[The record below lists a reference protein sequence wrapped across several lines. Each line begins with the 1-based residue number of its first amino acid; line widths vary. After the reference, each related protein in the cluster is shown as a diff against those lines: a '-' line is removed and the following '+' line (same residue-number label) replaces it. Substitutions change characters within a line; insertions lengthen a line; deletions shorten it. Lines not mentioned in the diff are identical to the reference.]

1 MPDFFA
7 PDMRRCYISSEEIWR
22 EITAYAFKLA
32 MFRKFESIKLK
43 HFLQGG
49 RVATQ
54 FDVKGGHTVT
64 TSTTSTVK
72 YIFCFRASRRNCA
85 IARSSRVHE

>member
-32 MFRKFESIKLK
+32 MFRKFENIKSKAFSARRSRGDRTYRYNVKPLNTSSAPEL
-43 HFLQGG
+43 HAVILQSPE
-49 RVATQ
+49 A
-54 FDVKGGHTVT
+54 
-64 TSTTSTVK
+64 
-72 YIFCFRASRRNCA
+72 
-85 IARSSRVHE
+85 ARFTNN